1 VEGFKLRFQNVAAC
15 LADRILCISVFISAA
30 EPPKRVVKML
40 IEKGV
45 VKLRMFFENSLVA
58 PPVAFMVPPSKKG
71 SHAQNHFSYMRDNW
85 YCAVPENI

>member
-1 VEGFKLRFQNVAAC
+1 
-15 LADRILCISVFISAA
+15 LCISVFISAA

-45 VKLRMFFENSLVA
+45 VKLRIFLENSLVT
-58 PPVAFMVPPSKKG
+58 PPVAFLVPPSKQG
-71 SHAQNHFSYMRDNW
+71 FHTQNHSSYMQDNW